1 MGGGVGEVFGA
12 GVGGGGWAGSGE
24 PCDFG
29 WEQAEPGDG
38 TRGGPFPPR
47 HDRRAPGGHPEKGTE
62 PVGLRSCRV
71 GGSWPDRSG
80 APVPPTFPL
89 PWRDPVLCHG
99 PSHSPSGIRYL
110 ASDLPSPRPGPV
122 PCACGEAVLFVLRS
136 LRGGS
141 AAPGNGPRSSC
152 GGKSSGDFPPHR
164 GNVRGSP
171 LPRPP
176 GNRAFLPGFPR
187 PPCCEACCEA
197 SGEGYH
203 AGPAGNGRPRLPS
216 ARRPR
221 RSHRRACGRAGG
233 VRGGGGWH

>member
-1 MGGGVGEVFGA
+1 MGA
-12 GVGGGGWAGSGE
+12 GVGREAGDHATLAGSK
-24 PCDFG
+24 PS
-29 WEQAEPGDG
+29 P
-38 TRGGPFPPR
+38 
-47 HDRRAPGGHPEKGTE
+47 GTE

-187 PPCCEACCEA
+187 PPCCEA
-197 SGEGYH
+197 SGEGCH